1 MAKVSV
7 IVPVYNT
14 GKYVERCLNSLME
27 QTIKDEIEIIV
38 INDGSTDNSGEIV
51 KKYIQK
57 QENKQ
62 IIKYYEKENEGIA
75 KTRNYGLEKAT
86 GEYILFVDSDDNIDT
101 QLIEKVKPYMDKQ
114 IDLIKFKLQ
123 RVDEEGNILE
133 KVEGPTFESN
143 TGEEAFNAMY
153 SQDVL
158 LDSPCV
164 YAIKKELFT
173 KNNFQFK
180 RTYHEDFGLIPLIL
194 LVAKSVVS
202 INEYLYNYTQVGNSI
217 TRNEDYQKTIQRMED
232 CLAHYDNMVT
242 TIKEWQVQK
251 EAKENIK
258 IYYTN
263 AILLNLNELKKKERK
278 EYIKQIRKR
287 KFSQNIKARNLKQLI
302 KKILLMIDID
312 LYLKMR

>member
-14 GKYVERCLNSLME
+14 GKYVERCLDSLMK

-62 IIKYYEKENEGIA
+62 IVKYYEKENEGIA
-75 KTRNYGLEKAT
+75 KTRNYGIEKAT
-86 GEYILFVDSDDNIDT
+86 GEYILFVDSDDYIDT
-101 QLIEKVKPYMDKQ
+101 PYLEKQ
-114 IDLIKFKLQ
+114 IELIKFKLQ
-123 RVDEEGNILE
+123 RVDETGKILE
-133 KVEGPTFESN
+133 KVEGPIFEKK
-143 TGEEAFNAMY
+143 TGEEAFNEMY
-153 SQDVL
+153 SQDIL

-164 YAIKKELFT
+164 YLIKKELFT

-180 RTYHEDFGLIPLIL
+180 QTYHEDFGLIPIIL
-194 LVAKSVVS
+194 LVAKSVASV
-202 INEYLYNYTQVGNSI
+202 NEYLYNYVQVENSI
-217 TRNEDYQKTIQRMED
+217 TRNEDYQKTIQKMED
-232 CLAHYDNMVT
+232 CMAHYDNMVT
-242 TIKEWQVQK
+242 TVEKLAVGK
-251 EAKENIK
+251 KAKENIK

-263 AILLNLNELKKKERK
+263 AILLKLKELKEKERQ
-278 EYIKQIRKR
+278 EYIKKIRTR
-287 KFSQNIKARNLKQLI
+287 KFSKNIKARNIKQFI
-302 KKILLMIDID
+302 KKILLKIDID

>member
-14 GKYVERCLNSLME
+14 GKYVERCLDSLME

-57 QENKQ
+57 QENRQ

-75 KTRNYGLEKAT
+75 KTRNYGIEKAT
-86 GEYILFVDSDDNIDT
+86 GEYILFVDSDDYIDT
-101 QLIEKVKPYMDKQ
+101 QLIEKLKPYLEKQ
-114 IDLIKFKLQ
+114 IELIKFKLQ
-123 RVDEEGNILE
+123 RVDENGKILE
-133 KVEGPTFESN
+133 KVNGPIFEKK
-143 TGEEAFNAMY
+143 TGEEAFNEMY
-153 SQDVL
+153 SQDIL

-164 YAIKKELFT
+164 YLIKKELFT

-180 RTYHEDFGLIPLIL
+180 QTYHEDFGLIPIIL
-194 LVAKSVVS
+194 LVAKSVASV
-202 INEYLYNYTQVGNSI
+202 NEYLYNYVQVGNSI
-217 TRNEDYQKTIQRMED
+217 TRNEDYQKTIRKMED
-232 CLAHYDNMVT
+232 CMAHYDSMVT
-242 TIKEWQVQK
+242 TVEKLAVGK
-251 EAKENIK
+251 KAKENIK

-263 AILLNLNELKKKERK
+263 AILLKLKELNEKERQ
-278 EYIKQIRKR
+278 EYIEKIKAR
-287 KFSQNIKARNLKQLI
+287 KFSKNIKARNVKQLI
-302 KKILLMIDID
+302 KKILLLIDVN

>member
-133 KVEGPTFESN
+133 KVEGPTFESK

>member
-14 GKYVERCLNSLME
+14 GKYVEKCLDSLMK

-38 INDGSTDNSGEIV
+38 INDGSTDNSEEII
-51 KKYIQK
+51 KKYIEK

-86 GEYILFVDSDDNIDT
+86 GEYILFVDSDDYIDI
-101 QLIEKVKPYMDKQ
+101 QLIEKLKPYLEQK
-114 IDLIKFKLQ
+114 IELIKFKLQ
-123 RVDEEGNILE
+123 RVDETGKILE
-133 KVEGPTFESN
+133 KVEGPIFEKK
-143 TGEEAFNAMY
+143 TGEEAFNEMY
-153 SQDVL
+153 SQDIL

-164 YAIKKELFT
+164 YLIKKELFT

-180 RTYHEDFGLIPLIL
+180 QTYHEDFGLIPLIL

-302 KKILLMIDID
+302 KKILLMIDIN

>member
-133 KVEGPTFESN
+133 KVEGPTFESK

-194 LVAKSVVS
+194 LVSKSVVS

>member
-14 GKYVERCLNSLME
+14 GKYVERCLDSLME

-57 QENKQ
+57 QENRQ

-75 KTRNYGLEKAT
+75 KTRNYGIEKAT
-86 GEYILFVDSDDNIDT
+86 GEYILFVDSDDYIDT
-101 QLIEKVKPYMDKQ
+101 QLIEKLKPYLEQQ
-114 IDLIKFKLQ
+114 IELIKFKLQ
-123 RVDEEGNILE
+123 RVDETGKILE
-133 KVEGPTFESN
+133 KVDGPIFEKK
-143 TGEEAFNAMY
+143 TGEEAFNEMY
-153 SQDVL
+153 SQDIL

-164 YAIKKELFT
+164 YLIKKDLFT

-180 RTYHEDFGLIPLIL
+180 QTYHEDFGLIPIIL
-194 LVAKSVVS
+194 LVAKSVASV
-202 INEYLYNYTQVGNSI
+202 NEYLYSYVQVGNSI
-217 TRNEDYQKTIQRMED
+217 TRNEDYQKTIRKMED
-232 CLAHYDNMVT
+232 CMAHYDNMVT
-242 TIKEWQVQK
+242 TVEKLAVGK
-251 EAKENIK
+251 KAKENIK

-263 AILLNLNELKKKERK
+263 AILLKLKELNEKERQ
-278 EYIKQIRKR
+278 EYIEKIKAR
-287 KFSQNIKARNLKQLI
+287 KFSKNIKARNVKQLI
-302 KKILLMIDID
+302 KKILLLIDVN